1 MPLPTQ
7 PSHINAAFDQ
17 SKDSFK
23 ALLRLVSGSFQARSR
38 LHGRLRQ
45 GGGGAVSAQFAL
57 VFLGP
62 HRRPLLLFFDGG
74 DGESV

>member
-1 MPLPTQ
+1 MPLTTQ
-7 PSHINAAFDQ
+7 HSHLKSAFGQ
-17 SKDSFK
+17 SKGSLK

-38 LHGRLRQ
+38 LHGRLRK